1 LLSSLGAEGEF
12 ASALRERIEQARDL
26 VECASTGSVDEVAV
40 GASIDPADEIAM
52 GAARSRLAY
61 LLAVAADHGVD
72 VPSPERPVSTR
83 GSADEPAR

>member
-1 LLSSLGAEGEF
+1 MLSSLGAEGEF

-26 VECASTGSVDEVAV
+26 VECASTGPADVAV
-40 GASIDPADEIAM
+40 GASIDPVDEIAM

-72 VPSPERPVSTR
+72 VPPPERPVSTR
-83 GSADEPAR
+83 GSAAEPAR